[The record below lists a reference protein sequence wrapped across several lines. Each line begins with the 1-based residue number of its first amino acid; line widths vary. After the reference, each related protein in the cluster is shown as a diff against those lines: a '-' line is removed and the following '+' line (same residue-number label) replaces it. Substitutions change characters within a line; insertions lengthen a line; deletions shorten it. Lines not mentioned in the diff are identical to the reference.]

1 MFDIGFAEL
10 LLIAVVGLLVIGPE
24 RLPSTIRT
32 VSLWIGRFR
41 RSFNEIRSE
50 IEREVGADDIRRQL
64 HNESIMASLN
74 EGRDAL
80 ERQAKQI
87 SDELNS
93 IGDTPAENTKVD
105 SAIAPSEESA
115 TESTSDTPP
124 ETAAVDEPQDHPATA
139 HQEDKN
145 GQ

>member
-32 VSLWIGRFR
+32 MSLWIGRFR

-74 EGRDAL
+74 EGRNAL

-87 SDELNS
+87 SDDLNN
-93 IGDTPAENTKVD
+93 IGDTTAEDTKLD
-105 SAIAPSEESA
+105 SATTSSEENVE
-115 TESTSDTPP
+115 ESTL
-124 ETAAVDEPQDHPATA
+124 ETAAVDDPQDDTA
-139 HQEDKN
+139 IPHQEDKH